1 MSKNDV
7 AILGAGMHEWGKWGR
22 NFAEYGVA
30 AIKEA
35 MADAGLEWNQVDF
48 IVGGDTAAVRRMGFQ
63 PASTL
68 QDALEM
74 ATDVVGPQPTI
85 THLKNPPILMAD
97 VT

>member
-1 MSKNDV
+1 M
-7 AILGAGMHEWGKWGR
+7 I
-22 NFAEYGVA
+22 
-30 AIKEA
+30 
-35 MADAGLEWNQVDF
+35 

-74 ATDVVGPQPTI
+74 STDVVGPQPTI